1 MMNTN
6 IIAIASELSD
16 RDLLARLP
24 ALAGKER
31 EATVELLAHL
41 AALDLRPSLYAAEG
55 HGSLFS
61 YCTHVLHLSEDAACN
76 RIHAARACRRFPIL
90 LELLAAGALSVTTVR
105 LLREHLTPE
114 NLQAV
119 LARACGRSRR
129 EIDVLVAELA
139 PQPDVPSSVRKL
151 PTAAPAPS
159 PTLVEASSP
168 AASAPAAGA
177 LTAVATPGPER
188 PTTTQPA
195 AATRHPI
202 IEPTSPA
209 RYRVQFTVGQ
219 ETHDK
224 LRRLQDLLRR
234 EIPDGDPGTI
244 FDRAVALLLEKV
256 EKQKVGAAARPRSD
270 AIRPGTD
277 REAWI
282 ETSQSRDIPRNIKRG
297 AWRRD
302 GGRCA
307 YVARNGH
314 RCLERTFLEFHH
326 VVPYARGG
334 RATLDNISLRCRR
347 HNQYEAEI
355 VFGPRGVSGT
365 GRRTVPMDS
374 GGGPHGNTSPGVVG
388 GS

>member
-177 LTAVATPGPER
+177 LTPWPRPGQNGPLLR
-188 PTTTQPA
+188 SL
-195 AATRHPI
+195 RRRRGI
-202 IEPTSPA
+202 RSSS
-209 RYRVQFTVGQ
+209 
-219 ETHDK
+219 
-224 LRRLQDLLRR
+224 RRLQRVPSPVHGRPGDARQAAAAPDLLRR

-256 EKQKVGAAARPRSD
+256 EKQKVGAAAQAAVGRYPSR
-270 AIRPGTD
+270 TD